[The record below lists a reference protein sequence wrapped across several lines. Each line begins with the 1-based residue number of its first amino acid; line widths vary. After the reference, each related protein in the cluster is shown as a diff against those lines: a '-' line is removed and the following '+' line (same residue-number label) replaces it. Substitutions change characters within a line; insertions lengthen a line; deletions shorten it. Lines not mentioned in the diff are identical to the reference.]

1 MTISFYELTL
11 WKRDFYSLRA
21 RSTNIFRGEY
31 LMKVFWLL
39 GLLAI
44 TLLMVSAEEKVP
56 DGFQYWTGASLKELE
71 QTLKTEADANEH
83 HIAVRRLEDFAQDTF
98 MLSRREADGIVE
110 WHENQADVF
119 FVQSGSATLL
129 VGGTMV
135 GGETT
140 EPHEKRNGTIQGG
153 VKRKL
158 SAGDVVRI
166 PPQVPHQI
174 LLDGSPEFT
183 YFVVKVKGY

>member
-1 MTISFYELTL
+1 M
-11 WKRDFYSLRA
+11 
-21 RSTNIFRGEY
+21 
-31 LMKVFWLL
+31 
-39 GLLAI
+39 
-44 TLLMVSAEEKVP
+44 P
-56 DGFQYWTGASLKELE
+56 DGFQQWTGASLKELE
-71 QTLKTEADANEH
+71 HTLKTEADSNGQH
-83 HIAVRRLEDFAQDTF
+83 MAVRRLGDFAQDTF
-98 MLSRREADGIVE
+98 MLSRRQADGTVE

-153 VKRKL
+153 VRHRL

-174 LLDGSPEFT
+174 LLDGSSDFT
-183 YFVVKVKGY
+183 YFVIKVKGYELPAGK

>member
-1 MTISFYELTL
+1 
-11 WKRDFYSLRA
+11 
-21 RSTNIFRGEY
+21 
-31 LMKVFWLL
+31 MKVFGLM

-44 TLLMVSAEEKVP
+44 ALLMVSAEETMP
-56 DGFQYWTGASLKELE
+56 DGFQQWTGASLKDIEL
-71 QTLKTEADANEH
+71 TLKTEADASSH
-83 HIAVRRLEDFAQDTF
+83 HMSVRRLADFPQDTF
-98 MLSRREADGIVE
+98 MLSRRQADGVVE

-135 GGETT
+135 GGEVT

-153 VKRKL
+153 IKRKL

-166 PPQVPHQI
+166 PPQVPHQL

-183 YFVVKVKGY
+183 YFVIKVKGY

>member
-1 MTISFYELTL
+1 M
-11 WKRDFYSLRA
+11 
-21 RSTNIFRGEY
+21 NIY
-31 LMKVFWLL
+31 WLP
-39 GLLAI
+39 GVLAI
-44 TLLMVSAEEKVP
+44 AVLMVGGEEKVP
-56 DGFQYWTGASLKELE
+56 DGFQQWTAASLRELD
-71 QTLKTEADANEH
+71 QTLKPETAANAH
-83 HIAVRRLEDFAQDTF
+83 HIAVRRLADFPQDTF
-98 MLSRREADGIVE
+98 MLARREADGVVE

-140 EPHEKRNGTIQGG
+140 EPHEKRNGAIQGG
-153 VKRKL
+153 VRRKL

-174 LLDGSPEFT
+174 LLDGSPDFT
-183 YFVVKVKGY
+183 YFVIKVKGY

>member
-1 MTISFYELTL
+1 
-11 WKRDFYSLRA
+11 
-21 RSTNIFRGEY
+21 
-31 LMKVFWLL
+31 MKVF
-39 GLLAI
+39 GLMGLIVIA
-44 TLLMVSAEEKVP
+44 LLMVSAEEKMP
-56 DGFQYWTGASLKELE
+56 DGFQQWTGASLKDLE
-71 QTLKTEADANEH
+71 QTLKTEADASSH
-83 HIAVRRLEDFAQDTF
+83 HMSVRRLADFPQDTF
-98 MLSRREADGIVE
+98 MLSRRQADGVVE

-135 GGETT
+135 GGGTT

-153 VKRKL
+153 IKRKL

-166 PPQVPHQI
+166 PPQVPHQL

-183 YFVVKVKGY
+183 YFVIKVKGY

>member
-1 MTISFYELTL
+1 
-11 WKRDFYSLRA
+11 
-21 RSTNIFRGEY
+21 
-31 LMKVFWLL
+31 MKVF
-39 GLLAI
+39 GLMGLIAI
-44 TLLMVSAEEKVP
+44 ALLMVSAEEKMP
-56 DGFQYWTGASLKELE
+56 NGFQQWTGASLKDLE
-71 QTLKTEADANEH
+71 QTLKTEADASSH
-83 HIAVRRLEDFAQDTF
+83 HMSVRRLADFPQDTF
-98 MLSRREADGIVE
+98 MLSRRQADGVVE

-135 GGETT
+135 GGEIT

-153 VKRKL
+153 IKRKL

-166 PPQVPHQI
+166 PAQVPHQL

-183 YFVVKVKGY
+183 YFVIKVKGY

>member
-1 MTISFYELTL
+1 
-11 WKRDFYSLRA
+11 
-21 RSTNIFRGEY
+21 
-31 LMKVFWLL
+31 MKVF
-39 GLLAI
+39 GLMGLIAI
-44 TLLMVSAEEKVP
+44 ALLMVSAEEKMP
-56 DGFQYWTGASLKELE
+56 DGFQQWTGASLKDLE
-71 QTLKTEADANEH
+71 QTLKTEADASSH
-83 HIAVRRLEDFAQDTF
+83 HMSVRRLADFPQDTF
-98 MLSRREADGIVE
+98 MLSRRQADGVVE

-135 GGETT
+135 GGEVT

-153 VKRKL
+153 IKRKL

-166 PPQVPHQI
+166 PPQVPHQL

-183 YFVVKVKGY
+183 YFVIKVKGY

>member
-1 MTISFYELTL
+1 
-11 WKRDFYSLRA
+11 
-21 RSTNIFRGEY
+21 
-31 LMKVFWLL
+31 MKVFGLM

-44 TLLMVSAEEKVP
+44 ALLMVSAEEKMP
-56 DGFQYWTGASLKELE
+56 DGFQQWTGASLKDIEL
-71 QTLKTEADANEH
+71 TLKTEADASSH
-83 HIAVRRLEDFAQDTF
+83 HMSVRRLADFPQDTF
-98 MLSRREADGIVE
+98 MLSRRQADGVVE

-135 GGETT
+135 GGEVT

-153 VKRKL
+153 TKRKL

-166 PPQVPHQI
+166 PPQVPHQL
-174 LLDGSPEFT
+174 LLDGSPQFT
-183 YFVVKVKGY
+183 YFVIKVKGY

>member
-1 MTISFYELTL
+1 M
-11 WKRDFYSLRA
+11 R
-21 RSTNIFRGEY
+21 
-31 LMKVFWLL
+31 VFCLL
-39 GLLAI
+39 GVIAF

-56 DGFQYWTGASLKELE
+56 DGFQQWTGASLKELD
-71 QTLKTEADANEH
+71 QTLKTEAGTNGH
-83 HIAVRRLEDFAQDTF
+83 HMSVRRLADFPQDTF

-135 GGETT
+135 GGEVT

-153 VKRKL
+153 VRRKL

>member
-1 MTISFYELTL
+1 M
-11 WKRDFYSLRA
+11 
-21 RSTNIFRGEY
+21 
-31 LMKVFWLL
+31 
-39 GLLAI
+39 GLIAI
-44 TLLMVSAEEKVP
+44 ALLMVSADERLT
-56 DGFQYWTGASLKELE
+56 DGFQQWTGASLKDLD
-71 QTLKTEADANEH
+71 QTLKTEADASSH
-83 HIAVRRLEDFAQDTF
+83 HMSLRRLADFPQDTF
-98 MLSRREADGIVE
+98 MLSRRQADGVVE

-135 GGETT
+135 GGEVT

-153 VKRKL
+153 IKRKL

-166 PPQVPHQI
+166 PPQVPHQL

-183 YFVVKVKGY
+183 YFVIKVKGY

>member
-1 MTISFYELTL
+1 
-11 WKRDFYSLRA
+11 
-21 RSTNIFRGEY
+21 
-31 LMKVFWLL
+31 MKVFWLL

-44 TLLMVSAEEKVP
+44 ILVMVSAEEKVP
-56 DGFQYWTGASLKELE
+56 EGFQHWTGASLRDLE
-71 QTLKTEADANEH
+71 QTLKSEADARAH
-83 HIAVRRLEDFAQDTF
+83 HMSVRALGDFPQDKF
-98 MLSRREADGIVE
+98 MLSRRQTDGMPE

-119 FVQSGSATLL
+119 FVQSGSATLV
-129 VGGTMV
+129 VGGTLV
-135 GGETT
+135 GAENT

-153 VKRKL
+153 VRQKL

-166 PPQVPHQI
+166 PPKVPHQL

>member
-1 MTISFYELTL
+1 
-11 WKRDFYSLRA
+11 
-21 RSTNIFRGEY
+21 
-31 LMKVFWLL
+31 MKVFWLL

-44 TLLMVSAEEKVP
+44 TLVMVSAEEKVP
-56 DGFQYWTGASLKELE
+56 EGFQHWTGASLKDLE
-71 QTLKTEADANEH
+71 QTLKSEADASSH
-83 HIAVRRLEDFAQDTF
+83 HMSVRALGDFSQDKF
-98 MLSRREADGIVE
+98 MLSRRQTDGMPE

-119 FVQSGSATLL
+119 FVQSGSATLV
-129 VGGTMV
+129 VGGTLV
-135 GGETT
+135 GAEST

-153 VKRKL
+153 VRQKL

-166 PPQVPHQI
+166 PPKVPHQI